1 MKKETKLLHA
11 GRNPENNFGI
21 VNPPVYHAST
31 VTFPTVDALH
41 KADKNPTEGIFYG
54 RMGTPTSRAFEEA
67 IAALEGG
74 EKAIA
79 VQSGLAGITGA
90 ILSFVKGGDHILVT
104 DSAYFPTKKFCN
116 EFLSNFGIEVT
127 YYDPM
132 IGSAIAELM
141 QDNTKIVF
149 TEAPGS
155 LTFEVQDIPAIAK
168 VAHDHGALVMIDNT
182 WSAGYFFNAFEHGCD
197 ISIQAATKYIGGH
210 SDIMMGTITLREEHY
225 KMVKTKLNVLGYCAG
240 PDDCYLGQRGL
251 RSLPA
256 RLSRHEENGLKLA
269 AWLKARPEV
278 TKVLHPAFEDCP
290 GHEIWKRDFTGSSGL
305 FSIVLDG
312 KYTPKA
318 VASMLDGLELFPMGY
333 SWGGYESL
341 IIPFNP
347 KGARQVT
354 EWVEDGPCL
363 RVHAGQE
370 NIDDLLEDL
379 AKGFERLNN
388 A

>member
-155 LTFEVQDIPAIAK
+155 LTFEVQVIFLFRRRPNILAVI
-168 VAHDHGALVMIDNT
+168 L
-182 WSAGYFFNAFEHGCD
+182 
-197 ISIQAATKYIGGH
+197 IS
-210 SDIMMGTITLREEHY
+210 
-225 KMVKTKLNVLGYCAG
+225 
-240 PDDCYLGQRGL
+240 
-251 RSLPA
+251 
-256 RLSRHEENGLKLA
+256 
-269 AWLKARPEV
+269 
-278 TKVLHPAFEDCP
+278 
-290 GHEIWKRDFTGSSGL
+290 
-305 FSIVLDG
+305 
-312 KYTPKA
+312 
-318 VASMLDGLELFPMGY
+318 
-333 SWGGYESL
+333 
-341 IIPFNP
+341 
-347 KGARQVT
+347 
-354 EWVEDGPCL
+354 
-363 RVHAGQE
+363 
-370 NIDDLLEDL
+370 
-379 AKGFERLNN
+379 
-388 A
+388 